1 MYVGARSRTNVNI
14 SFSVE
19 FEVKIG
25 VQQRS
30 VLSPLLFPGSTLTRI
45 LCRMFMGNALCRL
58 LLILFLI

>member
-14 SFSVE
+14 SFSVD

-30 VLSPLLFPGSTLTRI
+30 VLSLLLFIIVLE
-45 LCRMFMGNALCRL
+45 ALSRESCVGCL
-58 LLILFLI
+58 WEMLYADYYYCS